1 MKVFLLKQAKIM
13 HEAGEI
19 VEVSP
24 ECANFLFSVGSAKPV
39 KESTLTETPE
49 TPKKK
54 VTKKK

>member
-1 MKVFLLKQAKIM
+1 M